1 MQGFTPIP
9 VNQKGAR
16 GEETSRGITNS
27 SVWQRRRRA
36 KCIAIVHTELLR
48 IYDEED
54 TMWIVDYDDEESE
67 RVIMTDVEC
76 VLRNCT

>member
-1 MQGFTPIP
+1 MQGFTLIP

-16 GEETSRGITNS
+16 GEETSS

-48 IYDEED
+48 IYDKED

>member
-1 MQGFTPIP
+1 MHGFTPIP
-9 VNQKGAR
+9 VNQKGAQ
-16 GEETSRGITNS
+16 GEEASRGITNS

-54 TMWIVDYDDEESE
+54 TMWIVDYDDEKSE

>member
-1 MQGFTPIP
+1 MHGFTPIP
-9 VNQKGAR
+9 VNQKGAQ
-16 GEETSRGITNS
+16 GEEASRGITNS